1 MSSGT
6 EMKLV
11 PVKDEP
17 APPLCRSFGQK
28 TVIASVSL

>member
-6 EMKLV
+6 EMELV

-17 APPLCRSFGQK
+17 APPLFRSFGQK